1 MKKKLNIVL
10 ALCLLGGV
18 GSYNLL
24 NVGAEDYEMEAG
36 FISEDTNAQL
46 SGGEEAEEFLQDQEP
61 AENAGINTGNEEEF
75 TGEFSETEERN
86 TEEPD
91 AFETENEI
99 SAQLQEQ
106 AVFEGSCGKDGTN
119 LTWNLENDGTLQI
132 TGSGAMADWEDETS
146 VPWNN
151 VKDKIQKVI
160 IDDTVT
166 TIGSFAFYN
175 CMQTTDIQ
183 MPENLEYV
191 GSFAFCN
198 CSGVAAVTIG

>member
-46 SGGEEAEEFLQDQEP
+46 SGGEEAKEFLQDQEP

-75 TGEFSETEERN
+75 TGEISETEERN

-91 AFETENEI
+91 VFETENEI
-99 SAQLQEQ
+99 SDQLQEQ
-106 AVFEGSCGKDGTN
+106 VFFEGNCGKDDT
-119 LTWNLENDGTLQI
+119 TLPGNWKKMEPCELPEQ
-132 TGSGAMADWEDETS
+132 
-146 VPWNN
+146 VP
-151 VKDKIQKVI
+151 
-160 IDDTVT
+160 
-166 TIGSFAFYN
+166 
-175 CMQTTDIQ
+175 
-183 MPENLEYV
+183 
-191 GSFAFCN
+191 
-198 CSGVAAVTIG
+198 